1 MYFDRIE
8 RAAVAVLLDSIYR
21 SVKSLEDMQFLV
33 QYASQLLP
41 PDPAHATGEAVWYNI
56 LELQQELTTK
66 REVGG
71 MFLLLIEAVGLWISY
86 AYSPSYCDVYEQ
98 NAIQSLSAAMCQL
111 FPEQL
116 PDTVKDKARQ
126 VAKYFQSERF
136 ATKKELTKMSQ
147 LSAECAKVF
156 PPDFASVDPE
166 EVVRAVSSEIN
177 EHTIL

>member
-71 MFLLLIEAVGLWISY
+71 VC
-86 AYSPSYCDVYEQ
+86 SYCLLKLLDCGSAMHTHRATVMFMSRT
-98 NAIQSLSAAMCQL
+98 QSNHFRQL
-111 FPEQL
+111 
-116 PDTVKDKARQ
+116 
-126 VAKYFQSERF
+126 
-136 ATKKELTKMSQ
+136 
-147 LSAECAKVF
+147 C
-156 PPDFASVDPE
+156 
-166 EVVRAVSSEIN
+166 VSCTPSN
-177 EHTIL
+177 YRTQ